1 MSECTHDCSSCG
13 ADCSSRD
20 LKAPANAKSKIKKV
34 IDTYV
39 SDGSIILLHDI
50 HEDSVKA
57 MKSVI
62 PDLLEKGY
70 QLVTVSE
77 LAAYRGGIA
86 PGHKYSQFRP

>member
-1 MSECTHDCSSCG
+1 MSDTYHDSV
-13 ADCSSRD
+13 DRD
-20 LKAPANAKSKIKKV
+20 SILWTIDTRDWESHDASKIKKV

-70 QLVTVSE
+70 QLVTVSD
-77 LAAYRGGIA
+77 LY
-86 PGHKYSQFRP
+86 KYGRLS